1 MRSNQTKGTSP
12 NRVNLPDHVSFW
24 LNVLNGLQ
32 YENCVVTLPTHPD
45 FPNELLTYY
54 LKVSM
59 NLILTTNHITS
70 TQISGIF
77 FFV

>member
-1 MRSNQTKGTSP
+1 MKI
-12 NRVNLPDHVSFW
+12 VS
-24 LNVLNGLQ
+24 
-32 YENCVVTLPTHPD
+32 VTLPTHPD

>member
-1 MRSNQTKGTSP
+1 MGYNMKI
-12 NRVNLPDHVSFW
+12 VSA
-24 LNVLNGLQ
+24 
-32 YENCVVTLPTHPD
+32 TLPTHPD

-59 NLILTTNHITS
+59 SPILTTNHITF
-70 TQISGIF
+70 TLISRIF